1 VPEPVALPPPPVQP
15 ATPPPRDAAP
25 PPEPTPPAPVE
36 TDEAA
41 IRRVIRIYEQAI
53 ETEDI
58 ALYRSVRPG
67 LTKAAETVLMNSFRQ
82 IDSQEIELRV
92 ESLRVEGRTATARI
106 GRRDT
111 LTTAGRRQTQNS
123 TQTLRFE
130 KTDAGWVI
138 AE

>member
-1 VPEPVALPPPPVQP
+1 M
-15 ATPPPRDAAP
+15 
-25 PPEPTPPAPVE
+25 
-36 TDEAA
+36 
-41 IRRVIRIYEQAI
+41 IRIYEQAI

-92 ESLRVEGRTATARI
+92 ESLRIEGRTATARI

-111 LTTAGRRQTQNS
+111 LTTAGRRQTQSS

-130 KTDAGWVI
+130 KTDTGWVI